1 MWRHRHGSEAPAA
14 GEFLLPV
21 AYAPG
26 VRVRPDAGVGL
37 INKVD

>member
-14 GEFLLPV
+14 GEFLLP
-21 AYAPG
+21 G